1 MLILSPGI
9 LASMGDDH
17 LLASLDCEPDILRTS
32 VERELARRLAA
43 TLDIANQARDLL
55 EAVGA
60 FSPEPSAADIV
71 AVGEAHAAAWSE
83 CAKMLALLNDAEIE
97 TADQLAAL
105 IKSTKEN
112 PQ

>member
-55 EAVGA
+55 EA
-60 FSPEPSAADIV
+60 DIV